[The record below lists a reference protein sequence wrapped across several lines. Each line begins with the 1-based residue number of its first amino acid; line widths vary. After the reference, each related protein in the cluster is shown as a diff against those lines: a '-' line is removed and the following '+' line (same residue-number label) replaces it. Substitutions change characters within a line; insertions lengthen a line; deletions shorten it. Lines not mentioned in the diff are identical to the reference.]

1 MSFPSNPNNGDSFIR
16 FGRSY
21 VYNTAK
27 NKWGPAPQVS
37 NTALTSLSTNILP
50 ANSGDVDIGATD
62 KRIQDLYLDA
72 DSTIYI
78 GDRAVSAESFLN
90 FNLNVSPEVLEIQV
104 DAPAAGHGQDWLWTW
119 TTSALPYARIN
130 ITNSAQVSVPLYK
143 QGSYVINNFANEIHD
158 EMTQTHQLKLKWIE
172 GAGDDNLIDWVT
184 YSNATASHPD
194 INGGND
200 TSVSRL
206 TVTVPSDIVL
216 PTLVAPN
223 VAYTVGAVTGAFTFM
238 GTNMGNNV
246 ELGPMYE
253 GGTYTFN
260 LGAGVAGHPF
270 YLTTDNGTNFSSG
283 TYFGEYTTGVTGSR
297 NDSGTVVFTVPVGA
311 PRTLYYQCGVH
322 GAMRGVIT
330 TKPLAV
336 DVNNNGNYVVYAQ
349 HSQEGHATPVEIR
362 PVPTLTSQMCL
373 VYDANTN
380 TFVPQDL
387 ATYVERTPAFKNKI
401 QEVADTATLI
411 APDGTSIVA
420 SVQVISDASY
430 LPYSGNTDG
439 DIAYTQDDQTL
450 YIWDETSYTWSST
463 KGTVNLTGYATETYV
478 ADQLSN
484 VNVDLTGYATE
495 TYVSNQLATV
505 GGSGGYVK
513 TYYWEGVLQENISR
527 RGIYI
532 HANGTLTQIRVN
544 VKTAGNTAA
553 VIKVKKNGIVL
564 NTITIPA
571 NTTSVIVNT
580 THAVLAGDYM
590 TVDITTSSSANDLY
604 VTLSYE

>member
-16 FGRSY
+16 FGRTY
-21 VYNTAK
+21 IYNTSS
-27 NKWGPAPQVS
+27 NKWAPAPQV
-37 NTALTSLSTNILP
+37 NNATIASLSTNILP
-50 ANSGDVDIGATD
+50 ATSGDVDIGAASKT
-62 KRIQDLYLDA
+62 IQDLYLGA

-78 GDRAVSAESFLN
+78 GDKTVSAESFLN
-90 FNLNVSPEVLEIQV
+90 FNLTVLPEVLNIQV

-119 TTSALPYARIN
+119 TTSALPYARID

-158 EMTQTHQLKLKWIE
+158 DMTQTHQLKLKWIE

-184 YSNATASHPD
+184 YADATASHPD

-200 TSVSRL
+200 TSIKRL

-216 PTLVAPN
+216 PTLVAPA
-223 VAYTVGAVTGAFTFM
+223 VTYTVDTVVGAFVFS

-246 ELGPMYE
+246 EIGPMYE

-330 TKPLAV
+330 TKALAV
-336 DVNNNGNYVVYAQ
+336 DVNNNSNYVVYAQ

-373 VYDANTN
+373 VYDSVTQR
-380 TFVPQDL
+380 FVPQDL

-401 QEVADTATLI
+401 QEVAGTATLI

-439 DIAYTQDDQTL
+439 DIAYTQDTQTL
-450 YIWDETSYTWSST
+450 YIWDETSYVWSST
-463 KGTVNLTGYATETYV
+463 KSSQAKYMTMNQAGTITAPFTGIARSYPPININITSIAASVGTTPS
-478 ADQLSN
+478 ADLVFDILKN
-484 VNVDLTGYATE
+484 G
-495 TYVSNQLATV
+495 VSV
-505 GGSGGYVK
+505 G
-513 TYYWEGVLQENISR
+513 THTI
-527 RGIYI
+527 
-532 HANGTLTQIRVN
+532 
-544 VKTAGNTAA
+544 TAGAYKLSPASTNILVNSTDYLTINIVSGTGASDL
-553 VIKVKKNGIVL
+553 KVDFTYL
-564 NTITIPA
+564 
-571 NTTSVIVNT
+571 
-580 THAVLAGDYM
+580 
-590 TVDITTSSSANDLY
+590 SA
-604 VTLSYE
+604 

>member
-16 FGRSY
+16 FGRTY
-21 VYNTAK
+21 IYNTSS
-27 NKWGPAPQVS
+27 NKWAPAPQV
-37 NTALTSLSTNILP
+37 NNATIASLSTNILP
-50 ANSGDVDIGATD
+50 ATSGDVDIGAASKT
-62 KRIQDLYLDA
+62 IQDLYLGA

-78 GDRAVSAESFLN
+78 GDKTVSAESFLN
-90 FNLNVSPEVLEIQV
+90 FDLNVSPEVLEIQV

-119 TTSALPYARIN
+119 TTSALPYARID

-158 EMTQTHQLKLKWIE
+158 DMTQTHQLKLKWIE

-184 YSNATASHPD
+184 YADATSSHPD
-194 INGGND
+194 INGGNS
-200 TSVSRL
+200 TSVKRL
-206 TVTVPSDIVL
+206 TVNVPENIVL

-238 GTNMGNNV
+238 GTNMGNNI

-260 LGAGVAGHPF
+260 LGASVAGHPF
-270 YLTTDNGTNFSSG
+270 YLTTDNGTNFSSE

-330 TKPLAV
+330 TKALAV

-373 VYDANTN
+373 VYDSGTQ

-401 QEVADTATLI
+401 QEVAGTATLI

-439 DIAYTQDDQTL
+439 DIAYTQDTQTL
-450 YIWDETSYTWSST
+450 YIWDETSYVWSST
-463 KGTVNLTGYATETYV
+463 KSSQAKYMTMNQAGTITAPFTGIARSYPPININITSIAASVGTTPS
-478 ADQLSN
+478 ADLVFDILKN
-484 VNVDLTGYATE
+484 G
-495 TYVSNQLATV
+495 VSV
-505 GGSGGYVK
+505 G
-513 TYYWEGVLQENISR
+513 THTI
-527 RGIYI
+527 
-532 HANGTLTQIRVN
+532 
-544 VKTAGNTAA
+544 TAGAYKLSPASTNILVNSTDYLTINIVSGTGASDL
-553 VIKVKKNGIVL
+553 KVDFTYL
-564 NTITIPA
+564 
-571 NTTSVIVNT
+571 
-580 THAVLAGDYM
+580 
-590 TVDITTSSSANDLY
+590 SA
-604 VTLSYE
+604 

>member
-1 MSFPSNPNNGDSFIR
+1 MSFPSNPSNGDSFIR
-16 FGRSY
+16 FGRTY
-21 VYNTAK
+21 VYNTSS
-27 NKWGPAPQVS
+27 NKWAPAPQVS

-50 ANSGDVDIGATD
+50 AISGDVDIGAASKT
-62 KRIQDLYLDA
+62 IQDLYLGA

-78 GDRAVSAESFLN
+78 GDKTVSAESFLN
-90 FNLNVSPEVLEIQV
+90 FNLTVLPEVLNIQV

-143 QGSYVINNFANEIHD
+143 QGSYVINNFANEIHG

-200 TSVSRL
+200 TSITRL

-216 PTLVAPN
+216 PTLVAPA
-223 VAYTVGAVTGAFTFM
+223 VTYTVDTVVGAFVFS
-238 GTNMGNNV
+238 GTNVGNNI

-330 TKPLAV
+330 TKALAV
-336 DVNNNGNYVVYAQ
+336 DVNNNSNYVVYAQ

-373 VYDANTN
+373 VYDSGTQ

-401 QEVADTATLI
+401 QEVAGTATLI

-439 DIAYTQDDQTL
+439 DIAYTQDTQTL
-450 YIWDETSYTWSST
+450 YIWDETSYVWSST
-463 KGTVNLTGYATETYV
+463 KSSQAKYMTMNQAGTITAPFTGIARSYPPININITSIAASVGTTPT
-478 ADQLSN
+478 ADLVFDILKN
-484 VNVDLTGYATE
+484 G
-495 TYVSNQLATV
+495 VSV
-505 GGSGGYVK
+505 G
-513 TYYWEGVLQENISR
+513 THTI
-527 RGIYI
+527 
-532 HANGTLTQIRVN
+532 
-544 VKTAGNTAA
+544 TAGAYKLSPASTNILVNSTDYLTINIVSGTGASDL
-553 VIKVKKNGIVL
+553 KVDFTYL
-564 NTITIPA
+564 
-571 NTTSVIVNT
+571 
-580 THAVLAGDYM
+580 
-590 TVDITTSSSANDLY
+590 SA
-604 VTLSYE
+604 